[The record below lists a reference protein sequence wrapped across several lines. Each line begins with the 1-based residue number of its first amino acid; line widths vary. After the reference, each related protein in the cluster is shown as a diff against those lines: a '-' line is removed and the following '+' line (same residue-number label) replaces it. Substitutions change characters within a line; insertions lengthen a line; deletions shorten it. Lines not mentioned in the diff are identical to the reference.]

1 MATTTNR
8 ELEVASLTQ
17 LVAILMHKLETLYND
32 DEATLSQAMSM
43 EKLLKKA
50 EQKLSALEALQGET
64 LPWEDEPDW
73 CEGAAPMPPVRS
85 FKERCAEARARAM
98 STGKAVLV

>member
-1 MATTTNR
+1 MATTE
-8 ELEVASLTQ
+8 ELSVMIAMLQ
-17 LVAILMHKLETLYND
+17 RKLETLYNSD
-32 DEATLSQAMSM
+32 NGTLSQAMPM
-43 EKLLKKA
+43 EKMLA
-50 EQKLSALEALQGET
+50 EARAQLSALEALNGET